1 MKSITMK
8 SIVSETL
15 ALGLVLSMSP
25 AAIGSLGAAELT
37 VVAQAQSDDTL
48 QDRVNY
54 RLETSTAV
62 RKYDVKVKVE
72 GGVAMLSGTVATAAQ
87 KAEAEKIAKV
97 DGITRVTSTIDV
109 DPAVDK
115 TLGERIKGGFSKT
128 GEKISDGWI
137 TTKINWFFVGEDLL
151 KDSRIDVDT
160 KDNVVTL
167 KGTVLSQ
174 AGRTRAMELAKATEG
189 VKNVV
194 DQLTVRTSLQ

>member
-1 MKSITMK
+1 MKNIL
-8 SIVSETL
+8 SETL

-25 AAIGSLGAAELT
+25 AVIGSVTAADLS
-37 VVAQAQSDDTL
+37 VVLQAPTDAML
-48 QDRVNY
+48 KDRVAY
-54 RLETSTAV
+54 RLETNTLV

-97 DGITRVTSTIDV
+97 DGVTRVENTIAV
-109 DPAVDK
+109 DADVDK

-137 TTKINWFFVGEDLL
+137 TTKLNWFFVGEDLL
-151 KDSRIDVDT
+151 KGSKIDVDT

-167 KGTVLSQ
+167 KGTVESP
-174 AGRTRAMELAKATEG
+174 AGRARAVELAKATEG
-189 VKNVV
+189 VKTVV
-194 DQLTVRTSLQ
+194 NQLTIHTSAR

>member
-1 MKSITMK
+1 MMKNIL
-8 SIVSETL
+8 SETL

-25 AAIGSLGAAELT
+25 AVIGSVTAADLSIVSQAPTDETLKER
-37 VVAQAQSDDTL
+37 VA
-48 QDRVNY
+48 Y
-54 RLETSTAV
+54 RLETSAIV
-62 RKYDVKVKVE
+62 RSYDVKVKVD
-72 GGVAMLSGTVATAAQ
+72 GGVATLSGTVATAAQ
-87 KAEAEKIAKV
+87 KAEAAKIAKV

>member
-1 MKSITMK
+1 MKN
-8 SIVSETL
+8 IVSETL

-25 AAIGSLGAAELT
+25 AAIGSLGAAELI
-37 VVAQAQSDDTL
+37 VVAQAPSDDTL
-48 QDRVNY
+48 KDRVNY
-54 RLETSTAV
+54 RLETNTVV

-72 GGVAMLSGTVATAAQ
+72 GGVAMLSGAVATAAQ

-97 DGITRVTSTIDV
+97 DGIARVDSTITV
-109 DPAVDK
+109 DPDVDK
-115 TLGERIKGGFSKT
+115 TLGERVKGGFSKT

-151 KDSRIDVDT
+151 KDSKIDVDT
-160 KDNVVTL
+160 KDHVVTL

-174 AGRTRAMELAKATEG
+174 AGRTRAVELAKATEG

-194 DQLTVRTSLQ
+194 DQLTVRTSVR